1 MKTRNCA
8 TGIALG
14 CLMMLSGCSSAP
26 PSPGPEITYAG
37 CPKVSSCPI
46 PGNHLATNGDLS
58 ADIRQLE
65 HALIQCAL
73 QIEAI
78 KQCQEEH
85 DVKTRPAA

>member
-1 MKTRNCA
+1 M
-8 TGIALG
+8 
-14 CLMMLSGCSSAP
+14 
-26 PSPGPEITYAG
+26 
-37 CPKVSSCPI
+37 

-78 KQCQEEH
+78 KQCQEKH
-85 DVKTRPAA
+85 DVKTQPAA